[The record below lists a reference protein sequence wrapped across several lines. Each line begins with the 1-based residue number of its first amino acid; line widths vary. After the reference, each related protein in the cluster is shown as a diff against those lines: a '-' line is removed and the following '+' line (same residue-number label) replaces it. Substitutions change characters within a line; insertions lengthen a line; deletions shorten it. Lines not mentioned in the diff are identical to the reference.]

1 MIIMNYQVQSTL
13 RAYDQQLA
21 EKSRLARVKAPKN
34 PGPKDEV
41 ILSQESKKRLTAQ
54 KITQQLIRQFTDGS
68 ELADTHREVL
78 SRLSREY
85 GQPVSV
91 EKKEGQGL
99 VFIVPEGKSSEGRET
114 VGRQSWKDG
123 HRSIPTKVRRQF
135 PLRTGNHVDTGP
147 SAQGGEPYYGA
158 GSEGECLPCFS
169 FE

>member
-68 ELADTHREVL
+68 ELADTHREIL

-99 VFIVPEGKSSEGRET
+99 VFIVPEGKSSGGTRNASPEEAESLNKKLFEIT
-114 VGRQSWKDG
+114 QSIVYNNLG
-123 HRSIPTKVRRQF
+123 
-135 PLRTGNHVDTGP
+135 
-147 SAQGGEPYYGA
+147 
-158 GSEGECLPCFS
+158 
-169 FE
+169 

>member
-13 RAYDQQLA
+13 RAYGQQLA

-99 VFIVPEGKSSEGRET
+99 VFIVPEGKSSEGTRNASPEEAESLNKKLFEIT
-114 VGRQSWKDG
+114 QSIVYNNLG
-123 HRSIPTKVRRQF
+123 
-135 PLRTGNHVDTGP
+135 
-147 SAQGGEPYYGA
+147 
-158 GSEGECLPCFS
+158 
-169 FE
+169 

>member
-99 VFIVPEGKSSEGRET
+99 VFIVPEGKSSEGTRNASPEEAENLNEKLFEIT
-114 VGRQSWKDG
+114 QSIVYNNLG
-123 HRSIPTKVRRQF
+123 
-135 PLRTGNHVDTGP
+135 
-147 SAQGGEPYYGA
+147 
-158 GSEGECLPCFS
+158 
-169 FE
+169 

>member
-99 VFIVPEGKSSEGRET
+99 VFIVPEGKSSEGTRNASPEEAESLNKKLFEIT
-114 VGRQSWKDG
+114 QSIVYNNLG
-123 HRSIPTKVRRQF
+123 
-135 PLRTGNHVDTGP
+135 
-147 SAQGGEPYYGA
+147 
-158 GSEGECLPCFS
+158 
-169 FE
+169 

>member
-13 RAYDQQLA
+13 RAYGQQLA

-54 KITQQLIRQFTDGS
+54 KITQQLIRQLTDGS
-68 ELADTHREVL
+68 ELADTHREIL
-78 SRLSREY
+78 SRLSQEY

-99 VFIVPEGKSSEGRET
+99 VFIVPEGKSSEGTRNASPEEAESLNKKLFEIT
-114 VGRQSWKDG
+114 QSIVYNNLG
-123 HRSIPTKVRRQF
+123 
-135 PLRTGNHVDTGP
+135 
-147 SAQGGEPYYGA
+147 
-158 GSEGECLPCFS
+158 
-169 FE
+169 